1 LVLRVLAG
9 GLAMMIINAVLMLAL
24 IAVGSEHA
32 YALVL
37 ALAAAVNLAANFAL
51 TPRLGASGSAWAA
64 VASDATLLAGCLL
77 ALRRMMAGFVPV
89 REWAVLA
96 AGGALAFAALLAV
109 KQVSV
114 VAAAALTVAA
124 LLAGFEAMSP
134 LGFRDVF
141 ALRAGGAG
149 AFDRAG
155 V

>member
-1 LVLRVLAG
+1 
-9 GLAMMIINAVLMLAL
+9 M
-24 IAVGSEHA
+24 
-32 YALVL
+32 
-37 ALAAAVNLAANFAL
+37 
-51 TPRLGASGSAWAA
+51 T
-64 VASDATLLAGCLL
+64 
-77 ALRRMMAGFVPV
+77 GFVPL
-89 REWAVLA
+89 REWAALA
-96 AGGALAFAALLAV
+96 AGGALAFAALLAL